1 MLIFMD
7 TSALVKRYIDEE
19 GSAEVDEYYTN
30 DNRIAI
36 APITEMG
43 FHSALKRKVVN
54 ESISSSTYDDAMAAW
69 QMEKQS
75 YDSVPFDDRLR
86 QCAIST
92 LKRHQLRTLDA
103 LQLASAIMADLD
115 DGDEFVVADRRLCAE
130 AQEVLSATVTLVG

>member
-19 GSAEVDEYYTN
+19 GSAEVDEYYTSE
-30 DNRIAI
+30 NRIAI
-36 APITEMG
+36 TPITEIE
-43 FHSALKRKVVN
+43 FHSALKRKLVN
-54 ESISSSTYDDAMAAW
+54 ESISSSTYDDAMVAW

-75 YDSVPFDDRLR
+75 YDLVRFDDRLR

-115 DGDEFVVADRRLCAE
+115 GGDEFLVADRRLYAE
-130 AQEVLSATVTLVG
+130 AEEVLPATVTLVG